1 MVEPPPGVPASATQ
15 PVQPS
20 LFAAAPPAP
29 VRIGALVSGRG
40 SNLAALLAACDAGIV
55 PASVVLVVCNH
66 TGAGALDIAAEHGV
80 PAVVIPRAGHPTRAA
95 QQAAISVALDE
106 QRVDLVVCAGF
117 DRILEAAFC
126 AHYAGRLINV
136 HPSLLPA
143 FGGGL
148 HAIADALSY
157 GVRVTGVTVHFV
169 TDEIDGGPVILQEAV
184 AVLPDDTPAGLAPRV
199 HAVEHRLLPE
209 AVRLYAEGRLQV
221 EGRRVLIT

>member
-1 MVEPPPGVPASATQ
+1 MAEAIPPAPEAG
-15 PVQPS
+15 PVQPA
-20 LFAAAPPAP
+20 LFADAPPAP
-29 VRIGALVSGRG
+29 VRVGVLVSGRG
-40 SNLAALLAACDAGIV
+40 SNLAALLAACAGGTV
-55 PASVVLVVCNH
+55 PAAVVLVVCNH
-66 TGAGALDIAAEHGV
+66 SGAGALDIAAAHGV

-95 QQAAISVALDE
+95 QQAAMIAALDE
-106 QRVDLVVCAGF
+106 QVVDLVVCAGF

-148 HAIADALSY
+148 HAVADALSY

-169 TDEIDGGPVILQEAV
+169 TDDLDNGPIILQEAV
-184 AVLPDDTPAGLAPRV
+184 SVLPDDTPATLAPRL

-209 AVRLYAEGRLQV
+209 AVRLYAEGRLRV
-221 EGRRVLIT
+221 EGRRVIIT

>member
-1 MVEPPPGVPASATQ
+1 MADAGSPDAP
-15 PVQPS
+15 PVQPA
-20 LFAAAPPAP
+20 LFAAPPAP
-29 VRIGALVSGRG
+29 VRVGVLVSGRG
-40 SNLAALLAACDAGIV
+40 SNLAALLAACEDGTV
-55 PASVVLVVCNH
+55 PAAVVLVVCNH
-66 TGAGALDIAAEHGV
+66 SGAGALDIAAAHGV

-95 QQAAISVALDE
+95 QQTAMQAALDE

-117 DRILEAAFC
+117 DRILEPDFC

-169 TDEIDGGPVILQEAV
+169 TDDLDNGPIILQEAV
-184 AVLPDDTPAGLAPRV
+184 PVLPDDTPAGLAPRL

-209 AVRLYAEGRLQV
+209 AVRLYAEGRLRV
-221 EGRRVLIT
+221 EGRRVIIS

>member
-1 MVEPPPGVPASATQ
+1 MAEANGPPPTAG
-15 PVQPS
+15 PVQPP
-20 LFAAAPPAP
+20 LFEDAPSAP
-29 VRIGALVSGRG
+29 LRVGVLVSGRG
-40 SNLAALLAACDAGIV
+40 SNLGALLAACADGTV
-55 PASVVLVVCNH
+55 PAAVVLVVCNH
-66 TGAGALDIAAEHGV
+66 SGAGALDIAAAHGV

-95 QQAAISVALDE
+95 QQAAMIAALDE

-117 DRILEAAFC
+117 DRILEPPFC

-136 HPSLLPA
+136 HPALLPA

-169 TDEIDGGPVILQEAV
+169 TDDLDNGPIILQEAV
-184 AVLPDDTPAGLAPRV
+184 PVLPDDTPATLAPRL

-209 AVRLYAEGRLQV
+209 AVRLIAEGRLRV
-221 EGRRVLIT
+221 EGRRVIIT